1 MPAPGEI
8 NAASE
13 ILMSLH
19 AEFDG
24 DRDNNGV
31 AVFPTRLYT
40 SLFGAGFAAINLF
53 VFAH

>member
-8 NAASE
+8 NAARE

-24 DRDNNGV
+24 DNNG
-31 AVFPTRLYT
+31 AAFFPTRVYT